1 MKDLTSM
8 NDKKTFQYHISKYF
22 TRYLHAERNVSPNT
36 IASYA
41 DTFKLFLNYFETVLK
56 KEQIKYSWM
65 ISPKK
70 TLRIF

>member
-1 MKDLTSM
+1 M

>member
-22 TRYLHAERNVSPNT
+22 IKYLHAERNVSPNT